1 MLKAPHDADAMHDRL
16 YIQKPLGFS
25 YFPNEII
32 PAPKAWVSTT
42 GNLVF
47 WRQHDKVRLNIKGLL
62 VICYRVGISPHL
74 KDPTT

>member
-1 MLKAPHDADAMHDRL
+1 MHDRL

-47 WRQHDKVRLNIKGLL
+47 WRQHDKGGHFAALER
-62 VICYRVGISPHL
+62 PHDL
-74 KDPTT
+74 KAALSAFVEQVWPEVASK